1 MDALIDRYLRAVGIE
16 LARLG
21 GGRALAPGTDPL
33 THAVLACYV
42 RAHCRGDGPQKNMVG
57 GCP

>member
-16 LARLG
+16 LATLG
-21 GGRALAPGTDPL
+21 GGRRHAPGTDPL

-42 RAHCRGDGPQKNMVG
+42 RTHCL
-57 GCP
+57 